1 MSTPL
6 CYADRMRTAKTARLS
21 DDELDAWRGF
31 RRMGEVISS
40 LVAQQITATTGLS
53 GADFAVLSQLHA
65 AGGGHR
71 QKDMQTFL
79 GWDKSRLS
87 HQLARMEVRSLIT
100 KGQQGPNGSEV
111 RLTREGLMK
120 LEEALPVHAAEVRR
134 YFIDPL
140 SKQDIAALRT
150 VANKLRKVV
159 G

>member
-6 CYADRMRTAKTARLS
+6 RYADRMRTAKTTRLS

-40 LVAQQITATTGLS
+40 LVAQRITAATGLS
-53 GADFAVLSQLHA
+53 SADFAVLSQLQA
-65 AGGGHR
+65 AGGGNR
-71 QKDMQTFL
+71 QKEMQTFL

-87 HQLARMEVRSLIT
+87 HQLARMEARSLIS
-100 KGQQGPNGSEV
+100 KGQQGPDGPEV
-111 RLTREGLMK
+111 RLTRKGLLK
-120 LEEALPVHAAEVRR
+120 LEEALPVHAVEVRR

-140 SKQDIAALRT
+140 SKEDIAAIIV
-150 VANKLRKVV
+150 VADKLRKAI